1 MIGTLFAQEFR
12 TTKRTLLPAVGI
24 MLLAIIAF
32 FAIAALRV
40 PFIGGLSFGLGIGV
54 TLVFTLVVLAVLV
67 ANYWRTMY
75 GAEGY
80 FTMTLPVRGRA
91 IYAAKVLHGLVVGL
105 AALLI
110 TLGGLVLAAIAFA
123 LMKGQGA
130 FGFLREALTTLD
142 PQMAWFIG
150 GALVLQLV
158 FAVIAGATAMSV
170 GAEARFNHLGFG
182 APVIGTIV
190 LYFVM
195 QIVNLAG
202 LLFIPIGIRMTGPDV
217 GSLVAEGMLTDF
229 MAAVADPAANSTP
242 SVLGLGVVIMPL
254 IAAALLAWWGARS
267 VDRRT
272 SLR

>member
-12 TTKRTLLPAVGI
+12 TSRRTLLPAVGI
-24 MLLAIIAF
+24 MLVAILVCFGA
-32 FAIAALRV
+32 AALRV
-40 PFIGGLSFGLGIGV
+40 PFVDGFAFGLGIGV
-54 TLVFTLVVLAVLV
+54 TLVFTPVVLAVLV

-80 FTMTLPVRGRA
+80 FTMTLPVRGRTL
-91 IYAAKVLHGLVVGL
+91 YAAKVLHGLVVSL
-105 AALLI
+105 AALAI

-130 FGFLREALTTLD
+130 LDFLREALATLD
-142 PQMAWFIG
+142 PRMGWFVG

-158 FAVIAGATAMSV
+158 FSVIAGATMMSV
-170 GAEARFNHLGFG
+170 GAEGRFSHLGFG
-182 APVIGTIV
+182 APVIGTII

-195 QIVNLAG
+195 QLVNLAA
-202 LLFIPIGIRMTGPDV
+202 LLFIPLGVRVTGPDA

-229 MAAVADPAANSTP
+229 MAAIADPNATP
-242 SVLGLGVVIMPL
+242 NVIGLGVVIMPL
-254 IAAALLAWWGARS
+254 IAAVLLWWWGARS
-267 VDRRT
+267 VDRHT

>member
-1 MIGTLFAQEFR
+1 MIGTLFGQEFR
-12 TTKRTLLPAVGI
+12 TTKRTLLPAVGV
-24 MLLAIIAF
+24 MLLLILASY
-32 FAIAALRV
+32 AIAALKV
-40 PFIGGLSFGLGIGV
+40 PFIAGFAFGLGIGV
-54 TLVFTLVVLAVLV
+54 TIVFTPVVLAVLI

-91 IYAAKVLHGLVVGL
+91 IYAGKVLHGLVVSL

-110 TLGGLVLAAIAFA
+110 TIGGLALAAIAFA

-130 FGFLREALTTLD
+130 FDFLREALTTID
-142 PQMAWFIG
+142 PWMAWLIG
-150 GALVLQLV
+150 GAIVLQLV
-158 FAVIAGATAMSV
+158 FSVIGGATAMSV

-202 LLFIPIGIRMTGPDV
+202 LLFIPLGIRMTGPDA

-229 MAAVADPAANSTP
+229 MAAIADPAANATP
-242 SVLGLGVVIMPL
+242 SVLGLGVFIMPFV
-254 IAAALLAWWGARS
+254 AAVLLWWWGARS